1 MIDQINLFTGGASI
15 RYSIILN
22 IILLA
27 AIVILSLVFYLI
39 ARKAETRKTG
49 KEKAIR
55 HATKVRSR
63 TS

>member
-1 MIDQINLFTGGASI
+1 MIDQINLFTGDASI
-15 RYSIILN
+15 QYSITLN

-27 AIVILSLVFYLI
+27 AIVIPRFLLDST
-39 ARKAETRKTG
+39 KTETRKTG
-49 KEKAIR
+49 KGKAIR